1 MDSVRQQRVSKQIRK
16 EIGDLFQ
23 REGSRLWSVN
33 ALVTVT
39 SVKVTRDL
47 QLARIYL
54 SVFGSEGKQEVV
66 AGIREKAGEIRYLLG
81 KAMRHQLRT
90 IPVLEF
96 FEDDSL
102 DYIENI
108 ERLLKE

>member
-16 EIGDLFQ
+16 EIGELFQ
-23 REGSRLWSVN
+23 REGSQLWGGH

-54 SVFGSEGKQEVV
+54 SVFGTEAKQDLI
-66 AGIREKAGEIRYLLG
+66 ARIRDKGGEIRFMLG
-81 KAMRHQLRT
+81 RAMRHQLRA
-90 IPVLEF
+90 IPALEF

-102 DYIENI
+102 DYIDNI